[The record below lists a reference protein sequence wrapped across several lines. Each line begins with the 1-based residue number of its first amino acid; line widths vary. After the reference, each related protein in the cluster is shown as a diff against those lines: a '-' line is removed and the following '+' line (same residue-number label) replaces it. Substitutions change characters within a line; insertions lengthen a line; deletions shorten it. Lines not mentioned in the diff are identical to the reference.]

1 MAYCPLHCHDTFG
14 SCGDSILRISDLTAK
29 AKELGCPAVA
39 ITNHG
44 SLATFVSFYEE
55 CKNKGINPIV
65 GCEFYYVA
73 DRTVKGEETRA
84 HLILLAK
91 NYEGLRNLIR
101 IHNDASEHF
110 YKKPRT
116 DISVINRYREGLIC
130 LTACVSGPIGTA
142 LKEKDYHKV
151 LKEAMTL
158 KEVFGD
164 DLYLE
169 IQPGHFKDQIVYNDL
184 LVNLSKELSLKLV
197 ATNDIHYLNR
207 EDAMAHNW
215 HIKDNRKDVKLSL
228 IHI

>member
-1 MAYCPLHCHDTFG
+1 MVYCPLHCHDTFG

-73 DRTVKGEETRA
+73 DRTVKDEETRA

-110 YKKPRT
+110 YPSAPVSVKPRR
-116 DISVINRYREGLIC
+116 NM
-130 LTACVSGPIGTA
+130 TA
-142 LKEKDYHKV
+142 
-151 LKEAMTL
+151 
-158 KEVFGD
+158 
-164 DLYLE
+164 
-169 IQPGHFKDQIVYNDL
+169 QDL
-184 LVNLSKELSLKLV
+184 LWLRCLKTKRMKSPIV
-197 ATNDIHYLNR
+197 FCQRLNVLLLLTCAVSALR
-207 EDAMAHNW
+207 
-215 HIKDNRKDVKLSL
+215 
-228 IHI
+228 